1 MFAKFLKRYHSRTG
15 LNDNSIEITEEEK
28 SAQSSSVNVGVDS
41 KIEKNKSS
49 QESLPLQYRY
59 QVS

>member
-15 LNDNSIEITEEEK
+15 LNDNSIEIIEEEK